1 MFKNNKYWVSL
12 IILLGY
18 FIQFLLS
25 KFSLIHLNIN
35 ENILRNIIS
44 IAIGS
49 LSSILGILVSILIL
63 SINITEK
70 TISEQMKNTILDY
83 KPLSYYFQVSIST
96 LLIMISANFLLNE
109 TVSNLAINIT
119 LYGTLFYIISILLL
133 VSTMKQVIKKAS
145 SKESILDVLKCM
157 NEQEAKDYLHENFD
171 QNNSFYSITLIGVN
185 LINNKDRISLR
196 TILNY
201 FEKILIKKIDETE
214 PKIANQLREILNA
227 YVKVQYNFL
236 KEVNSENREWVLH
249 EIIETYK
256 NIRIKGIKQNIPF
269 YDFIEYDEFIEK
281 CIIKTFKFDN
291 SDLSQISLWVFG
303 ELYKANLNYFVPS
316 ENKTQFGIHNDGK
329 FEANEEFDDLLHSQ
343 WTYISST
350 LLYKFKN
357 IINKIDFN
365 NEQLIIAC
373 VMDYNNMIG
382 KTLKSN
388 NLSINQR
395 NSLIKSLANYL
406 KDFIILSIR
415 NNKEYEPFLTLIHIY
430 NDMKNEKKTS
440 YYWLISIMIELLFS
454 ITKHNRLNKHILN
467 DFGTVGRSLAKD
479 ITKDENAKLVI
490 LKLFKGFSKVAA
502 KIESNKNLKTYDNYV
517 EIYKQMES
525 IIIWIKKDNSS
536 ISDELLNELQ
546 TILDELVYYDEFK
559 QLLNSEEIHIEQYF
573 IED

>member
-145 SKESILDVLKCM
+145 SKEAILDVLKCM
-157 NEQEAKDYLHENFD
+157 NEQEAKDYLHENFN

-185 LINNKDRISLR
+185 LINNKDRIGLR
-196 TILNY
+196 AILND
-201 FEKILIKKIDETE
+201 FEKIVIKKIDETE
-214 PKIANQLREILNA
+214 PKVANQLREILNA
-227 YVKVQYNFL
+227 YVKIQYNFL
-236 KEVNSENREWVLH
+236 KEVNSENREWVLL

-256 NIRIKGIKQNIPF
+256 NIRIKSIKQNIPF
-269 YDFIEYDEFIEK
+269 YDFIEYDEFIKK
-281 CIIKTFKFDN
+281 CIIKTFKFNN
-291 SDLSQISLWVFG
+291 SDLSRISLWVFG

-316 ENKTQFGIHNDGK
+316 EKKTQFGIHNDGQ
-329 FEANEEFDDLLHSQ
+329 FEANKEFDDLLHSQ

-373 VMDYNNMIG
+373 IMDYNNMIG
-382 KTLKSN
+382 ETLKSN

-395 NSLIKSLANYL
+395 NFLIKSLANYL
-406 KDFIILSIR
+406 KDFIILAIR
-415 NNKEYEPFLTLIHIY
+415 NNKEYEPFMTLIHIY
-430 NDMKNEKKTS
+430 NDMNSEKKTS

-479 ITKDENAKLVI
+479 INKDENAKLVI
-490 LKLFKGFSKVAA
+490 FKLFKVFSKVAA
-502 KIESNKNLKTYDNYV
+502 KIESNRNLKTYDNYV

-536 ISDELLNELQ
+536 ISDKILDELQ
-546 TILDELVYYDEFK
+546 AILDELVCYDEFK
-559 QLLNSEEIHIEQYF
+559 RFLSSEEIHIEQYF
-573 IED
+573 IGD

>member
-185 LINNKDRISLR
+185 LINNKDRIGLR

-415 NNKEYEPFLTLIHIY
+415 NNKEYEPFISLIHIY